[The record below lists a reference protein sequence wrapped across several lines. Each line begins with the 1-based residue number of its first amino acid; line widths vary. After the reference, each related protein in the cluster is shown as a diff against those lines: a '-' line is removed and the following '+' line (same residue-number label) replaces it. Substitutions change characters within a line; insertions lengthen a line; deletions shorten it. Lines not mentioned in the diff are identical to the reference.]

1 MCWKN
6 KKKTR
11 EAIQRKTLLHSQ
23 RRRHVLVLI
32 HVIVTTDSG
41 CRGLTCHIRMTHLIF
56 TISNHWVQC
65 CDFCCIKDWERNSLL
80 TNTSVQLWSQIQTSR
95 TDLISES
102 NYQKQTQLVEQWGLE
117 EEVTEDEGRFIILF
131 TYFRIKILTNLHSD
145 VQQHWKFQVKKKKKK
160 KKKNSFRAKYF
171 KT

>member
-1 MCWKN
+1 
-6 KKKTR
+6 
-11 EAIQRKTLLHSQ
+11 
-23 RRRHVLVLI
+23 
-32 HVIVTTDSG
+32 
-41 CRGLTCHIRMTHLIF
+41 MTHLIF

-145 VQQHWKFQVKKKKKK
+145 VQQHWKFQVKKKKKTASEPNILK
-160 KKKNSFRAKYF
+160 LKLAIENVFLKCVIIKICLENNETICVWSGSLLTSLSPCGSEETADG
-171 KT
+171 